1 MRVLLAIDGSTP
13 SEAARNLAASLRWP
27 EGTSISIVA
36 VVEPLSIVLAEPAA
50 YEIAEDNDR
59 AVSVALASRLAE
71 AGSAL
76 EAPGRIVETR
86 LAEGRPA
93 SVIVEEA
100 RESRADL
107 IIVGSRGLGRLR
119 SMVLGSVSA
128 EVVDHAP
135 CPVLV
140 ARGPSVGRILLATD
154 GSASA
159 RLAVDHLAANR
170 YLAGHRVDVISVGP
184 SVRGGVT
191 AYWYQAPGMTE
202 SAARVHADRVADAHH
217 ATEARAASVAQEL
230 RLDGIDAHWTI
241 GVGDP
246 AHEIIEA
253 ATNLGCDLIVMGSRG
268 LTGIERIFLGSVA
281 RNVLQ
286 HTRASVLIVREPVRE
301 RLPER
306 PHEDAVSLAAAS
318 AAGLA

>member
-1 MRVLLAIDGSTP
+1 MRVVLAIDGSAP
-13 SEAARNLAASLRWP
+13 SEAACGLTASLRWP

-36 VVEPLSIVLAEPAA
+36 VVEPLSIIVAEAAA

-59 AVSVALASRLAE
+59 AVSAALASRLAE
-71 AGSAL
+71 AASAL
-76 EAPGRIVETR
+76 DAPGRIVETR

-100 RESRADL
+100 GEFQADL

-119 SMVLGSVSA
+119 SILLGSVSA
-128 EVVDHAP
+128 EIVDHAP

-140 ARGPSVGRILLATD
+140 ARGPSLGTILLATD
-154 GSASA
+154 GSHSA
-159 RLAVDHLAANR
+159 RLAVDHLGAAR
-170 YLAGHRVDVISVGP
+170 YLAGHRVEVISVGP
-184 SVRGGVT
+184 RAHAVT
-191 AYWYQAPGMTE
+191 AFGYQAPGMTE
-202 SAARVHADRVADAHH
+202 SVARAQADRVAEARHQ
-217 ATEARAASVAQEL
+217 AEARAASVAQEL
-230 RLDGIDAHWTI
+230 RLDGVDAHWMI
-241 GVGDP
+241 SVGDP

-253 ATNLGCDLIVMGSRG
+253 ASNMGCDLIVMGSRG
-268 LTGIERIFLGSVA
+268 LTGLDRIFLGSVA

-306 PHEDAVSLAAAS
+306 PHEEEVSLAATS
-318 AAGLA
+318 AAG